1 MCKPPIRVIIAPP
14 SHGVSR
20 CAPLFRISKVRDD
33 GSLHFVEA
41 MQTLDEA
48 KARVK
53 QIGKLWPGDYVID
66 NEETGERVFAS
77 TSDETKN

>member
-1 MCKPPIRVIIAPP
+1 M
-14 SHGVSR
+14 
-20 CAPLFRISKVRDD
+20 FRISKVRDD